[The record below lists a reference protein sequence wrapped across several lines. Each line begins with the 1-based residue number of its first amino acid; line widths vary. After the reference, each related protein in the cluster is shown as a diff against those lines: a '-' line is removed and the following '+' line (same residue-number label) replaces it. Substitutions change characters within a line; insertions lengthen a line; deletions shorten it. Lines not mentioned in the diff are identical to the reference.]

1 LSGDPARDRARSRP
15 NAART
20 LALRYGCS
28 AVSIALATWGRL
40 LLDPVLGNHFPY
52 ATLFFAVLFTAWYG
66 GFGPALAAVALGAL
80 IADYF
85 LLPPRG
91 SFALASPEQYVGMVL
106 YLCTSL
112 GIAVLGGNMHAAW
125 RRAEANA
132 QAAQRQAALID
143 QTYDAVLAWE
153 WNGPIIFWNRG
164 AERLYGFLRNE
175 ALGRVSHELL
185 RTERPGGIHSFI
197 DALEREGTWEGE
209 LAHTTLDGRKITVE
223 SRMVLVRETERT
235 YVLETDRDITRRQ
248 TAEAALREA
257 NEQLESRVRERTEEL
272 ARTNESLRLTEERFR
287 LLVAGV
293 RDYAILMLDPDGH
306 VISWNAGAERIKGYR
321 AEEIIGQHFSRFYP
335 REDVEGGKPAQE
347 LRTAASAG
355 QCEDEGWRVRQDGSR
370 FWANVLIT
378 AIYGET
384 GQLRGFSKVTRDMT
398 RRRREEATLRESQAR
413 VEGIVDAAMDAVISI
428 NDDQRIVLF
437 NAAAEKMFRCPAA
450 TAIGQSLGMLI
461 PSRFRDAHRQH
472 VVAFGKTGVT
482 GRSMGILGALSGLR
496 ADGEEFPIET
506 SISQLEVA
514 GHKLFTTIVR
524 DITER
529 QRAEEALRESEWF
542 ARSTV
547 DALSAHIAILD
558 ADGTIIAVNQA
569 WRNFAAANGRVNQM
583 LNDGTN
589 YLAICDAVT
598 GPDTGEA
605 AAFAAGIRAV
615 LGGTRNHF
623 ALEYACHSPDEQ
635 RWFIGQVTRFHG
647 SGGAARVVVAH
658 ENLTER
664 RKAEEELRKSEAQ
677 VRRLNAD
684 LEVHVVE
691 RTAQL
696 EAANKELEAFSYSIS
711 HDLRAPL
718 RSVDGF
724 SQAVLEDYGPD
735 LPEEG
740 RRYLQ
745 TIRNAAQRMGEL
757 IDDLLT
763 FSRLSRLPLTKR
775 NMETGTLVRTALEE
789 VNLQRPGHVVEVR
802 IGELPACEGDP
813 ALLKQVWINLL
824 SNALKYS
831 RQREPAVVEIG
842 CARENGVTAYFVR
855 DNGTGFDMQYVNKLF
870 GVFQRL
876 HRAEEFEGTGVGL
889 AIVQRVVHRHGGRV
903 WAEAEVDHGAT
914 FYFTLDG
921 GTPT

>member
-1 LSGDPARDRARSRP
+1 
-15 NAART
+15 
-20 LALRYGCS
+20 
-28 AVSIALATWGRL
+28 
-40 LLDPVLGNHFPY
+40 
-52 ATLFFAVLFTAWYG
+52 
-66 GFGPALAAVALGAL
+66 
-80 IADYF
+80 
-85 LLPPRG
+85 
-91 SFALASPEQYVGMVL
+91 
-106 YLCTSL
+106 
-112 GIAVLGGNMHAAW
+112 
-125 RRAEANA
+125 
-132 QAAQRQAALID
+132 
-143 QTYDAVLAWE
+143 
-153 WNGPIIFWNRG
+153 
-164 AERLYGFLRNE
+164 
-175 ALGRVSHELL
+175 
-185 RTERPGGIHSFI
+185 
-197 DALEREGTWEGE
+197 
-209 LAHTTLDGRKITVE
+209 
-223 SRMVLVRETERT
+223 MVLVRETERT